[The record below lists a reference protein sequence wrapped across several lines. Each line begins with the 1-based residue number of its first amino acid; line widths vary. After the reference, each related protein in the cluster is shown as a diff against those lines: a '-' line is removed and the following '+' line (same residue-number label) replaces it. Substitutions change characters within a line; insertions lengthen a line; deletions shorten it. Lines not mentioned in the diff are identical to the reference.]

1 MYMNTIKNLTIEDRG
16 IGHKVDLNLRKEIS
30 PEAQAKVYGLINALI
45 DMVNEI
51 VNSQSE
57 NKELH

>member
-1 MYMNTIKNLTIEDRG
+1 MNTIKNLTIEDKG
-16 IGHKVDLNLRKEIS
+16 IGHKVDLNLHKEIS

-51 VNSQSE
+51 VNSKSE
-57 NKELH
+57 NKEIH

>member
-1 MYMNTIKNLTIEDRG
+1 MNTIKNLTIEDKG

-30 PEAQAKVYGLINALI
+30 PAAQAKVYGLINALI

-51 VNSQSE
+51 VNSKSE
-57 NKELH
+57 NKEIH